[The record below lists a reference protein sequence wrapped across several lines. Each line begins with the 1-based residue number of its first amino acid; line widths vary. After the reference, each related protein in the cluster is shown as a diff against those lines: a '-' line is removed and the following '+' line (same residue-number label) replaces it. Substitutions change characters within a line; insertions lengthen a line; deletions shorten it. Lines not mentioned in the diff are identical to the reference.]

1 MLFWLHIGWQIK
13 ESVVISSLVLAQ
25 YIITALSSGF
35 NAGYF
40 ASYRTTVRRR
50 RIGAL
55 TLALLSG
62 AIFTESLYF
71 TCFAFFE
78 TFEIFEIFK
87 TFQGQEWA
95 SDLFFNPGY
104 LLGVRLPVCLGS
116 LLMSI
121 LILRHLVATRQ

>member
-1 MLFWLHIGWQIK
+1 MVIPILF
-13 ESVVISSLVLAQ
+13 LAQ
-25 YIITALSSGF
+25 YIVTALSSGF

-40 ASYRTTVRRR
+40 ASYRTPVRRR

-62 AIFTESLYF
+62 AIFAESLYF
-71 TCFAFFE
+71 TCFALFE
-78 TFEIFEIFK
+78 TFETFK
-87 TFQGQEWA
+87 IFQGQEWA
-95 SDLFFNPGY
+95 SDVLFNPGY

-121 LILRHLVATRQ
+121 LILRHLTANRR

>member
-1 MLFWLHIGWQIK
+1 M
-13 ESVVISSLVLAQ
+13 VIPSLVLAQ
-25 YIITALSSGF
+25 YIVTALSSGF

-40 ASYRTTVRRR
+40 ASYRTPVRRR

-71 TCFAFFE
+71 TCFALFE
-78 TFEIFEIFK
+78 TFETFK

-95 SDLFFNPGY
+95 SDLFFDPGY
-104 LLGVRLPVCLGS
+104 LLGVRLPMCLGS

-121 LILRHLVATRQ
+121 LILRHLTATRQ

>member
-1 MLFWLHIGWQIK
+1 MIP
-13 ESVVISSLVLAQ
+13 SLVLAQ
-25 YIITALSSGF
+25 YIVTALSSGF

-40 ASYRTTVRRR
+40 ASYRTPVRRR

-62 AIFTESLYF
+62 AILTESLYF
-71 TCFAFFE
+71 TCFALFE
-78 TFEIFEIFK
+78 TFE

-95 SDLFFNPGY
+95 SDLFFDPGY

-121 LILRHLVATRQ
+121 LILRHLAANRR

>member
-1 MLFWLHIGWQIK
+1 MIP
-13 ESVVISSLVLAQ
+13 SLVLAQ
-25 YIITALSSGF
+25 YIVTALSSGF

-40 ASYRTTVRRR
+40 ASYRTPVRRR

-78 TFEIFEIFK
+78 TFKI
-87 TFQGQEWA
+87 FQGQEWA
-95 SDLFFNPGY
+95 GDLFVDPGY
-104 LLGVRLPVCLGS
+104 LLGVRLPMCLGS
-116 LLMSI
+116 LLLSI
-121 LILRHLVATRQ
+121 LILRHLTATRQ

>member
-1 MLFWLHIGWQIK
+1 MIP
-13 ESVVISSLVLAQ
+13 SLVLAQ
-25 YIITALSSGF
+25 YIVTALSSGF

-40 ASYRTTVRRR
+40 ASYRTPVRRR

-78 TFEIFEIFK
+78 TFETFEI
-87 TFQGQEWA
+87 FQGQEWA
-95 SDLFFNPGY
+95 SDLFFDPGY

-121 LILRHLVATRQ
+121 LILRHLTANRR

>member
-1 MLFWLHIGWQIK
+1 MIP
-13 ESVVISSLVLAQ
+13 SLVLAQ
-25 YIITALSSGF
+25 YIVTALSSGF

-40 ASYRTTVRRR
+40 ASYRTPVRRR

-71 TCFAFFE
+71 TCFALFKIFE
-78 TFEIFEIFK
+78 TFKIFK
-87 TFQGQEWA
+87 IFQEQAWA
-95 SDLFFNPGY
+95 GDLFFDPGY
-104 LLGVRLPVCLGS
+104 LLGVRLPVCRGS

-121 LILRHLVATRQ
+121 LILRHLAATRQ

>member
-1 MLFWLHIGWQIK
+1 M
-13 ESVVISSLVLAQ
+13 ISSLVLAQ
-25 YIITALSSGF
+25 YIVTALSSGF

-55 TLALLSG
+55 TLALLSW

-78 TFEIFEIFK
+78 TFKTFEI
-87 TFQGQEWA
+87 FQGQEWA

-121 LILRHLVATRQ
+121 LILRHLVANRR